1 MARPKN
7 RLSEYRSYELESD
20 FPILDLQGE
29 EWYISP
35 VRSTRLHFHNCLEVG
50 LCLRKSGGM
59 VIEDREVSFSAGTVT
74 VIAPNVLHT
83 TWSDPG
89 EMSLWSYLYLDPEAL
104 LGDAL
109 LDIPEIRRVH
119 RLLADSQL
127 ILPPEE
133 APWAAPLVQA
143 MLEEL
148 SARATGYRACVR
160 GLLLT
165 FLARLMRMDIP
176 EQARANP
183 QALALAPAL
192 SYVHQHYMEAFPM
205 ETLAEMCH
213 LSPTHFRRLFQE
225 QVGTNPLDFVHQAR
239 IAASCTL
246 LRTTNESIA
255 GIAGRVGYASLSAF
269 NRHFLRI
276 MGETPSHWRQSSE
289 GTHSVLTYSGWK
301 KAETSEEILR
311 KNQ

>member
-7 RLSEYRSYELESD
+7 RLSEYRSYELPSD

-35 VRSTRLHFHNCLEVG
+35 VRSTRLHFHNCLEIG
-50 LCLRKSGGM
+50 LCLRESGGM
-59 VIEDREVSFSAGTVT
+59 VIEDREIAFTAGTVT
-74 VIAPNVLHT
+74 MIGPNILHT
-83 TWSDPG
+83 TWSDAG
-89 EMSLWSYLYLDPEAL
+89 EMSLWSYLYVEPEKL

-109 LDIPEIRRVH
+109 LDIPEIRRMH
-119 RLLADSQL
+119 RLLTDAQL
-127 ILPPEE
+127 LLSPDG
-133 APWAAPLVQA
+133 APWAAPLVQGV
-143 MLEEL
+143 LQEL
-148 SARATGYRACVR
+148 SDRETGYRACVR
-160 GLLLT
+160 GMILT
-165 FLARLMRMDIP
+165 FLSRLLRLNIP
-176 EQARANP
+176 EPEAFTP

-192 SYVHQHYMEAFPM
+192 SYVHQHYMETFPM
-205 ETLAEMCH
+205 ETLAEICH

-246 LRTTNESIA
+246 LRTSNENIA
-255 GIAGRVGYASLSAF
+255 GVASRVGYASLSAF

-276 MGETPSHWRQSSE
+276 MGETPSQWRGSSE
-289 GTHSVLTYSGWK
+289 AAHSVLTYSGWK